1 MLEKLK
7 RPALL
12 VIDMQNDFVRCDAP
26 LEVPSARATIPVI
39 RGLIGKFRQAGL
51 PIVYTRYVADDL
63 YKPLAARFGWIDR
76 LQPPVNACR
85 IGFRRHYADLG
96 TERDVIDVIDE
107 LLPQQGEDVVDKIYY
122 SAFHGTDLG
131 ERLNA
136 RGVDGVAIVG
146 TITEMCV
153 EDTARHAVHY
163 GYPTVLLADGLS
175 SNTPQ
180 QHEAT
185 LAAFERN
192 YGWVLRADEF
202 GALLKLS

>member
-1 MLEKLK
+1 MLENLK

-12 VIDMQNDFVRCDAP
+12 VIDMQNDFVRRDAP
-26 LEVPSARATIPVI
+26 LEVPSARDTIPVI
-39 RGLIGKFRQAGL
+39 RDLIGKFRRASL
-51 PIVYTRYVADDL
+51 PVVYTRYVADDL

-76 LQPPVNACR
+76 LQPPINACVP
-85 IGFRRHYADLG
+85 GFRRHYADLG
-96 TERDVIDVIDE
+96 DERGVIDVIDE
-107 LLPQQGEDVVDKIYY
+107 LLPQPGEDVVDKIYY
-122 SAFHGTDLG
+122 SAFHRTDLE
-131 ERLNA
+131 ERL
-136 RGVDGVAIVG
+136 RTHGVDGVAIVG

-163 GYPTVLLADGLS
+163 GYPTILVADGLS

-192 YGWVLRADEF
+192 YGWVLHADEL
-202 GALLKLS
+202 GAVLKLS

>member
-12 VIDMQNDFVRCDAP
+12 VVDMQNDFVRRDAA
-26 LEVPSARATIPVI
+26 LEVPSARETIPVI
-39 RGLIGKFRQAGL
+39 RDLIGKFRRAGL
-51 PIVYTRYVADDL
+51 PVVFTRYVADDL
-63 YKPLAARFGWIDR
+63 YKPLAARFGWINR
-76 LQPPVNACR
+76 LQPPVNACVA
-85 IGFRRHYADLG
+85 GFRRHYADLG
-96 TERDVIDVIDE
+96 ADRCVIDVIDE
-107 LLPQQGEDVVDKIYY
+107 LLPQPGEDVIDKIYY
-122 SAFHGTDLG
+122 SAFHRTDLE
-131 ERLNA
+131 ERL
-136 RGVDGVAIVG
+136 RGHAVDGMAVVG

-163 GYPTVLLADGLS
+163 GYPTILVVDGLS

-192 YGWVLRADEF
+192 YGWVLHAEEL
-202 GALLKLS
+202 GTVLKLY